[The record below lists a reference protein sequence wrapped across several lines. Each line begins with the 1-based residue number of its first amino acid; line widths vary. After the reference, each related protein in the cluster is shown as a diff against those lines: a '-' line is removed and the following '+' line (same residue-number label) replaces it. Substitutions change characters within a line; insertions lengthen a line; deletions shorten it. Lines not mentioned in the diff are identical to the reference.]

1 MSDKT
6 SGFDKNW
13 ALNYLKSKVFKE
25 TTGTINESRDLV
37 RTAVGQ
43 GFMYG
48 FGDEA
53 EAYARSVLG
62 DKTYKENVDQIRKEI
77 DFFRKRNPRT
87 AIGSEIIMS
96 LPTSYAAAVKLGQLG
111 IKSPAL
117 IAGIEGFVYGA
128 GTGEDAGD
136 RANNALLGGFLSS
149 SLSRF
154 FGVLSRTPDAKK
166 LMDDGIDL
174 TLGQQLGGATKKL
187 EDLSTSLPFSGQAVV
202 NQQTKA
208 LEQYNKV
215 MMNKALQPIS
225 RRVDDN
231 TTMFEAH
238 EQAQKYINNAYES
251 AVPNLS
257 IDDATRLI
265 ADIDE
270 LVDDF
275 ALPENI
281 HKQVQKYVKQIIKSR
296 VTSGGTLSG
305 ESIKKIEADL
315 GVISSSLLR
324 GKVSTQRE
332 VGNALF
338 EVQAQLRNELMAQNP
353 NKSKLLQEA
362 NNAFKNLLPIT
373 KAINS
378 GLLNEGVFTAGQL
391 LNAIKSSD
399 RSVRRRMTASGQGDL
414 LDYALSG
421 QNVLGREMPDSGT
434 ATRKIGSSLL
444 LGGTGYFTDP
454 ATALLAPVVQRSIY
468 SDFGQRLGRGLLNK
482 TQNLGLI
489 APSIGGQSSPEEG
502 LLGNTLPFYR

>member
-1 MSDKT
+1 MMNREEAT
-6 SGFDKNW
+6 NW
-13 ALNYLKSKVFKE
+13 IRSQFFKE
-25 TTGTINESRDLV
+25 ATGTINESRDLV

-62 DKTYKENVDQIRKEI
+62 DKTYEENIDQIRKEI
-77 DFFRKRNPRT
+77 AFFRERNPRT
-87 AIGSEIIMS
+87 AISSEIIGS
-96 LPTSYAAAVKLGQLG
+96 LPTSYYAAVKLGKYG

-136 RANNALLGGFLSS
+136 RVSNAFLGTLLSS
-149 SLSRF
+149 GITKF

-166 LMDDGIDL
+166 LMDEGIDL
-174 TLGQQLGGATKKL
+174 TIGQQLGGATKKL
-187 EDLSTSLPFSGQAVV
+187 EDISAGLPFSGQAVI
-202 NQQTKA
+202 NQQSRG
-208 LEQYNKV
+208 LEQFNKL
-215 MMNKALQPIS
+215 MLNKALQPIS
-225 RRVDDN
+225 RRVDDSAS
-231 TTMFEAH
+231 MFDAH
-238 EQAQKYINNAYES
+238 AEAQKYINNAYEA

-257 IDDATRLI
+257 IDDAPRLI

-315 GVISSSLLR
+315 GAISRSLLG

-338 EVQAQLRNELMAQNP
+338 EVQTQLRNELMAQNP
-353 NKSKLLQEA
+353 NKSKLLQDA
-362 NNAFKNLLPIT
+362 NRAFKNLLPVT

-378 GLLNEGVFTAGQL
+378 GLLNEGNFTAGQL
-391 LNAIKSSD
+391 LNAIKSTDS
-399 RSVRRRMTASGQGDL
+399 SVRRKMTASGQGEL
-414 LDYALSG
+414 LDLALAA
-421 QNVLGREMPDSGT
+421 QNTMGKNMPTSGT
-434 ATRKIGSSLL
+434 TERL
-444 LGGTGYFTDP
+444 LGAGALLGQGYYVDP
-454 ATALLAPVVQRSIY
+454 ATMLLAPAIQRSIY
-468 SDFGQRLGRGLLNK
+468 SDFGQRLGTGLLNTTK
-482 TQNLGLI
+482 NLGLI
-489 APSIGGQSSPEEG
+489 APSIGAQSSPEEG